1 MAAAMPISQFLEDR
15 YLPIF
20 SAGCSPRTLR
30 AYRDSVA
37 RFVEIAGDLPIGEI
51 AVDHLA
57 AFKAARSARS
67 RRNRPT
73 AAATV
78 NKDLR
83 HVLAVLSKA
92 GPPGPRNR
100 DALGL
105 LDRAPWTRPL
115 REPRRLPRVPDRAT
129 IGEAYKAAAYAAQP
143 AGYAFTPA
151 AWWRAL
157 IVAALTL
164 GFRRAALLS
173 LRWEWID
180 VAANSVRLP
189 AEYDKCLCEREKPIN
204 AVAMRH
210 MLAIRTGT
218 GPLVFPWPL
227 SGRSLDRHFARFQ
240 QIGGVSAP
248 ITLHALK
255 RACGTLYAEGGNP
268 WIVQQMLDHASIQ
281 TSKHYINASASL
293 KAAADALKLPAAFS
307 QEVNA

>member
-1 MAAAMPISQFLEDR
+1 MAAQTLSAFLER
-15 YLPIF
+15 SYLPIF
-20 SAGCSPRTLR
+20 AAGCSPRTIR

-37 RFVEIAGDLPIGEI
+37 RFIEVAGDLPLDEI

-57 AFKAARSARS
+57 RFKAERAARS
-67 RRNRPT
+67 RRGRPT
-73 AAATV
+73 APATV

-100 DALGL
+100 DALDL
-105 LDRAPWTRPL
+105 IARPAWCRPL
-115 REPRRLPRVPDRAT
+115 RQPRRLPRVPDNAT
-129 IGEAYKAAAYAAQP
+129 IGAAYRAAAYAAEP
-143 AGYAFTPA
+143 AGYPFRPA

-164 GFRRAALLS
+164 GFRRGALLS

-180 VAANSVRLP
+180 VARQSVRLP

-204 AVAMRH
+204 AVALRH
-210 MLAIRTGT
+210 LLAIRTGT

-227 SGRSLDRHFARFQ
+227 SSRAIDRHFRRFQ
-240 QIGGVSAP
+240 QIGDVAAP

-255 RACGTLYAEGGNP
+255 RACGTLYAQSGNP
-268 WIVQQMLDHASIQ
+268 WIVQQMLDHASIN
-281 TSKHYINASASL
+281 TSKHYVNASASL
-293 KAAADALKLPAAFS
+293 KAAADALPLPAAFS
-307 QEVNA
+307 EEVNA